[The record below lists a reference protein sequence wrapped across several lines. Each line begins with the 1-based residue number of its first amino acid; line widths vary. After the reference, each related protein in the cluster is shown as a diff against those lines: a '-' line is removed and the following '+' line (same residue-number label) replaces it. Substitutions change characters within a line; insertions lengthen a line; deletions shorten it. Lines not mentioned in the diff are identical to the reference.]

1 MEPGEFIPPE
11 NIKEVQVP
19 EASQYGG
26 KATIDDFIP
35 GFSNFGSGGGTEV
48 YPLVKRIHDADEE
61 ENGSNNEI
69 KMKIVFTDAQLE
81 EDELTAFKSPNLEI
95 EIGQN
100 PVFIFVIRDP
110 NETEYFDPIYSVYN
124 PTQEKNTGER
134 FRFNGEIYHV
144 IGNIY
149 G

>member
-1 MEPGEFIPPE
+1 M
-11 NIKEVQVP
+11 
-19 EASQYGG
+19 
-26 KATIDDFIP
+26 
-35 GFSNFGSGGGTEV
+35 
-48 YPLVKRIHDADEE
+48 
-61 ENGSNNEI
+61 
-69 KMKIVFTDAQLE
+69 E
-81 EDELTAFKSPNLEI
+81 EDELTAFRSPNLEI

-110 NETEYFDPIYSVYN
+110 SETEYFNPIYSVYN
-124 PTQEKNTGER
+124 PTQEKNTGEI